1 VVCAD
6 DLTNVLGVEARRER
20 GRADEV
26 AEHDR
31 ELAAL
36 GGVKLARRGRCPSRN
51 GDCRC
56 ALLNGFEIGNRA
68 QQLAAMAEQDAQLL
82 QILIRQIGED
92 AEIDPVL
99 AKRLRV
105 LLQTDLAKPTVDV
118 QIQSPSLPDANDD
131 REPSMALAQGQKSN
145 MTICNS
151 GLSLTP

>member
-1 VVCAD
+1 MVCAD
-6 DLTNVLGVEARRER
+6 DLSHILRVQAGGQS

-31 ELAAL
+31 EVATL
-36 GGVKLARRGRCPSRN
+36 GGVQRARRGRCRSRN

-92 AEIDPVL
+92 AEIDRII

-105 LLQTDLAKPTVDV
+105 LLQTDPAEPTVDV
-118 QIQSPSLPDANDD
+118 QVHSFRTLSEAVF
-131 REPSMALAQGQKSN
+131 EK
-145 MTICNS
+145 
-151 GLSLTP
+151 GLCH

>member
-1 VVCAD
+1 MGA
-6 DLTNVLGVEARRER
+6 ARQVPR
-20 GRADEV
+20 G
-26 AEHDR
+26 
-31 ELAAL
+31 
-36 GGVKLARRGRCPSRN
+36 C

-105 LLQTDLAKPTVDV
+105 LLQTDPAEPTVNV
-118 QIQSPSLPDANDD
+118 QLSPLRSCKRQYL
-131 REPSMALAQGQKSN
+131 KSV
-145 MTICNS
+145 TH
-151 GLSLTP
+151 